1 MIHRFGKE
9 EIKAVT
15 ETIAK
20 SSFLSGYTNKY
31 LGGEE
36 IQKFE
41 KDDFQRKKIAKMGK
55 QKYMKYFNSTIV
67 ADYIIKNTFDIP
79 YKKRTFMWES
89 K

>member
-15 ETIAK
+15 KTIAK

-41 KDDFQRKKIAKMGK
+41 KEFARFHHCKYGITVNSGTTALFVAQLAAGVKPGKKIAVPW
-55 QKYMKYFNSTIV
+55 I
-67 ADYIIKNTFDIP
+67 
-79 YKKRTFMWES
+79 
-89 K
+89 